1 MDKVRP
7 HSTLPT
13 RKIITK
19 RTHSGVRRTKP
30 FQIGERLEEKYIVHR
45 SCQSPQ
51 IYENAAV
58 LKASAFTQRYE
69 LVEMDEVVLRAA
81 DLVATDPDAFAK
93 MLPLGGR
100 L

>member
-1 MDKVRP
+1 M
-7 HSTLPT
+7 STEDIQ
-13 RKIITK
+13 KEI
-19 RTHSGVRRTKP
+19 
-30 FQIGERLEEKYIVHR
+30 QKYIV
-45 SCQSPQ
+45 
-51 IYENAAV
+51 AV